1 MRLSSILSNTS
12 SVAAINWAGLATPM
26 LKHHLASID
35 NMSLSYGYS
44 DKKCTCLCTYVL
56 LSRFLKFD
64 SKSLASLLAYTVFVT
79 SHIGEM
85 LKEKIKNAMSEVN
98 YFLII

>member
-12 SVAAINWAGLATPM
+12 SVAAIGLR
-26 LKHHLASID
+26 L
-35 NMSLSYGYS
+35 
-44 DKKCTCLCTYVL
+44 
-56 LSRFLKFD
+56 LKFD

>member
-1 MRLSSILSNTS
+1 MFLYISI
-12 SVAAINWAGLATPM
+12 
-26 LKHHLASID
+26 
-35 NMSLSYGYS
+35 
-44 DKKCTCLCTYVL
+44 L

-64 SKSLASLLAYTVFVT
+64 SKSLASLLAYTVYVFVT
-79 SHIGEM
+79 SHVGEM

>member
-1 MRLSSILSNTS
+1 MFMYISI
-12 SVAAINWAGLATPM
+12 
-26 LKHHLASID
+26 
-35 NMSLSYGYS
+35 
-44 DKKCTCLCTYVL
+44 L

>member
-1 MRLSSILSNTS
+1 MGILIK
-12 SVAAINWAGLATPM
+12 SV
-26 LKHHLASID
+26 HV
-35 NMSLSYGYS
+35 
-44 DKKCTCLCTYVL
+44 YVHKYYV

>member
-1 MRLSSILSNTS
+1 MFLYISI
-12 SVAAINWAGLATPM
+12 
-26 LKHHLASID
+26 
-35 NMSLSYGYS
+35 
-44 DKKCTCLCTYVL
+44 L

-98 YFLII
+98 YFYGKSFKEFPLQS